1 QLDTLGTSEAR
12 RPDRLFL
19 ANEIKGLGSEN
30 LNVASPYAQRA
41 SAIDLMGDSAK
52 DIKLHHKSLAIM
64 LNKLG
69 PGYLEVAS
77 AYQNRGKVYAKK
89 GDKPK
94 AKALLLKARAI
105 FVKKMG
111 TKNPDRKRTQA
122 LLNKVK

>member
-1 QLDTLGTSEAR
+1 LDRFGLSETR
-12 RPDRLFL
+12 RPERLSL
-19 ANEIKGLGSEN
+19 AIEIKALGSEH
-30 LNVASPYAQRA
+30 LNVAYTYANLA
-41 SAIDLMGDSAK
+41 SAHELMGDYDKA
-52 DIKLHHKSLAIM
+52 IKLHQKSLAIM

>member
-1 QLDTLGTSEAR
+1 
-12 RPDRLFL
+12 
-19 ANEIKGLGSEN
+19 
-30 LNVASPYAQRA
+30 
-41 SAIDLMGDSAK
+41 MGDYDKA
-52 DIKLHHKSLAIM
+52 IKLHQKSLAIM